1 MENFWIGFEKR
12 AADEVK
18 PTVAKPAP
26 APAKPAPAKPAPAA
40 PTTEQGPELAEVNAK
55 LDQLLEFQ
63 NAQAQEKAQVEAE
76 NDKNQAYE
84 QGKAEGM
91 MGAQKPET
99 MKGQP
104 VQQQQVQ

>member
-12 AADEVK
+12 AIDEAK
-18 PTVAKPAP
+18 PTVTKPVP
-26 APAKPAPAKPAPAA
+26 APAKPAPAKPAAPA
-40 PTTEQGPELAEVNAK
+40 TEQSPELAEVNSK

-63 NAQAQEKAQVEAE
+63 NAEVQEKAQVEAE